1 MGGLMESI
9 MGGQKDNGLAEQER
23 LAREKEKRQAQEM
36 KNRRAAIGGQSK
48 TIFSAVEGIGNST
61 AKKTTLGG

>member
-9 MGGQKDNGLAEQER
+9 MGGQKDNGLAEQQR
-23 LAREKEKRQAQEM
+23 LAAQKEKQQAQEM
-36 KNRRAAIGGQSK
+36 RNRRAAIGGQSK
-48 TIFSAVEGIGNST
+48 TIFSAVQGIGQST